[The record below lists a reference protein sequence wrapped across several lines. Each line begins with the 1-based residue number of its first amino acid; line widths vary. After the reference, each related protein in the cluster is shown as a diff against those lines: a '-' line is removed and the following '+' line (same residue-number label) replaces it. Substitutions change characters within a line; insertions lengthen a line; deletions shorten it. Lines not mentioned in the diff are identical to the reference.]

1 MDSNDSNEDSGTC
14 QLPASAD
21 GSVGKIVFTDDIDV
35 LDIVDFPCLVDDD
48 TIEFLRS
55 HGRILFLSRGPPGSG
70 KGTVATRLHELY
82 PGSRIYW
89 SDKMFLT
96 PLAPPRTKE
105 TLKQSHDLCMQKIT
119 EYMQQ
124 NAPVIINRNTN
135 MGVWETSPY
144 LRIAAMY
151 GYTVIILNIDKNL
164 ILKPEVLAVTNSKGL
179 DQSYMKNRLKQW
191 ENIYPY
197 AMGWSPRPRDA
208 AFLLCRYRELSAGLA
223 NNGIVLKPI
232 QCEQFFPF
240 CIARL
245 CWFGWDERDRHYC
258 HSEPVKKAYGSKDRI
273 TVLGYAAVGDL
284 IMAVVELTEAQ
295 AALMGGSELPAS
307 LETAI
312 SRHANDHEC
321 DEMLCTVDL
330 HNMSVQNDSDE
341 TVVLEEGAAC
351 RELPPPS
358 RMSFILLGSTTAK
371 AIKYSSA
378 VLHASLLHNHMRSW
392 RDTGAAPR
400 MCVDADG
407 VSVYGTPTDA
417 SDDMCLLI
425 TDKKTVR
432 LDAIFTGHY
441 QAHTSRLSGRDR
453 MWSTGNKKCVSQDHH
468 TFDRYLQN
476 TATMRTAH
484 REPDSYPAD
493 VVRQVL
499 DSVDAPCL
507 KHDGTRQYLS
517 THGRLLILVRGPSG
531 SGKDIVAARL
541 EELYMGSSKPA
552 GSSDASEPTTAS
564 VPPGTAL
571 NKIEGYMKNDTPVLY
586 SYTDIMVWHITK
598 YLALASK
605 YGYTV
610 VIVDMPHQPASDA
623 KQSAAQPSVAAAVAP
638 EAPARTTTPPM
649 RLSPAPPNS
658 VATPADAAVT
668 PPIAEPVLALPAA
681 APTTMPMSSDQT
693 DSLAG
698 EEQHKKDEE
707 NLGVFREVTAVTLAA
722 MSNALEK
729 ADAETKEDVSEAP
742 ASCTA
747 EDMEDGEENEEAKE
761 EDDEENGSKES
772 GDAKAPMLKN
782 SYREDQWSPLNP
794 EGRKQ
799 YDRQFLLMLQGE
811 PMSLTKP
818 FGLPNLDIIKDTDDE
833 ENGSKESGD
842 AKAPMLKLSYCKDQW
857 SPLNPEGRKQYDRQ
871 FLLMLQGKPMC
882 LKKLSGLPKL
892 DIITDT
898 AMLHKLPNLPRGGPY
913 QGSGETSIG
922 GGPSRGAMVRG
933 AHPEHL
939 FMPPYARNSVRGGGP
954 SRRQSQPGCSGDKPK
969 KVITLSSSLHPGAA
983 CGAVK
988 LHVAQNAW
996 KPLHKSAAEI
1006 VDEEAASAKALSKA
1020 MGESNQVKRWE
1031 EVHPFAMGWSPRPR
1045 DAAWLLQRFRQIRNT
1060 LHNEDPK
1067 LAPRDVA
1074 SSHVYP
1080 FCLARLCL
1088 FGSSAAD
1095 KDYCLSEKVRQA
1107 YGRSDTLR
1115 VFGYAVTQ
1123 GFVFAMVEL
1132 SDDQATLTGHLDIAD
1147 ENDGDV
1153 GAVTRQLSL
1162 RLGFRT
1168 WEEVGC
1174 IVDLAKFAP
1183 TEGCADRNDL
1193 HFVGNRIN
1201 LKDLQPSRVTFMPL
1215 GSIDGTDYSYS
1226 KAVAAPWQLLSSKLR
1241 SWRAAKVNCVR
1252 SVNDIEVCGS
1262 AVSTD
1267 DACLLVIDH
1276 ATIELDVVFTGYYQP
1291 HTTSLS
1297 GRSWSHAQNAGSTR
1311 PPFNRGGR
1319 CRPFNRFH

>member
-1 MDSNDSNEDSGTC
+1 M
-14 QLPASAD
+14 ASSRKRFTDGMPMSHGDVSCD

-105 TLKQSHDLCMQKIT
+105 TLKQSHDLIT

-698 EEQHKKDEE
+698 EEQHKK
-707 NLGVFREVTAVTLAA
+707 
-722 MSNALEK
+722 
-729 ADAETKEDVSEAP
+729 
-742 ASCTA
+742 
-747 EDMEDGEENEEAKE
+747 
-761 EDDEENGSKES
+761 
-772 GDAKAPMLKN
+772 
-782 SYREDQWSPLNP
+782 
-794 EGRKQ
+794 
-799 YDRQFLLMLQGE
+799 
-811 PMSLTKP
+811 
-818 FGLPNLDIIKDTDDE
+818 
-833 ENGSKESGD
+833 
-842 AKAPMLKLSYCKDQW
+842 
-857 SPLNPEGRKQYDRQ
+857 
-871 FLLMLQGKPMC
+871 
-882 LKKLSGLPKL
+882 
-892 DIITDT
+892 

-1201 LKDLQPSRVTFMPL
+1201 LKGGNSEDALQNEQGL
-1215 GSIDGTDYSYS
+1215 
-1226 KAVAAPWQLLSSKLR
+1226 A
-1241 SWRAAKVNCVR
+1241 
-1252 SVNDIEVCGS
+1252 IEVHE
-1262 AVSTD
+1262 D
-1267 DACLLVIDH
+1267 DDDCSKDK
-1276 ATIELDVVFTGYYQP
+1276 
-1291 HTTSLS
+1291 
-1297 GRSWSHAQNAGSTR
+1297 
-1311 PPFNRGGR
+1311 
-1319 CRPFNRFH
+1319 